1 MNLVLHFHAV
11 KDINWFEKVI
21 ILLKRRFQM
30 INIHQ
35 LYLFYQGKN
44 ELLDACHITIDDGD
58 ISFYNTIFPILKKHN
73 IPATLFVSPLI
84 CKDSSNFWFQDLYDI
99 KEKVLIKRIKD
110 QKIISENFVKTFG
123 DCAYTMK
130 CLPIKDI
137 LIIVNQL
144 KSLQSINKSPRNIN
158 ISQLLEI
165 ANCNL
170 IEIGAHTLNH
180 PILANEDDKTSSYEI
195 SESILQLESLIGNK
209 IEFFAYPNGVPNI
222 DFGEREKDLLKKKGI
237 KLSFSTEPKVFSL
250 KDNPMS
256 VPRLSLTYGSMTMLS
271 VKLALFGYWDFISLL
286 WYPELKRRRKFI
298 ALTNKRLIAKKI
310 LQTGN

>member
-11 KDINWFEKVI
+11 KDIDWFEKVI

-35 LYLFYQGKN
+35 LDLFYQGKI

-84 CKDSSNFWFQDLYDI
+84 CKDSSNFWFQDIYDL
-99 KEKVLIKRIKD
+99 KEEALIKKIND
-110 QKIISENFVKTFG
+110 QEIISENFVKNFG
-123 DCAYTMK
+123 DCAYTLK

-144 KSLQSINKSPRNIN
+144 KSLQSLNNSPRNIN
-158 ISQLLEI
+158 CAQLLEI
-165 ANCNL
+165 ANSDL

-195 SESILQLESLIGNK
+195 SESILKLESLIGKK

-222 DFGEREKDLLKKKGI
+222 DFREREMDLLKNNGI
-237 KLSFSTEPKVFSL
+237 KLAFSTEPKVFSL
-250 KDNPMS
+250 KDNPIS
-256 VPRLSLTYGSMTMLS
+256 IPRLSLTYGSMTTLS
-271 VKLALFGYWDFISLL
+271 VKLALFRYWNLISLL

-298 ALTNKRLIAKKI
+298 ALTNKGLIGKKI
-310 LQTGN
+310 LPTGN